1 MIRKI
6 HAIKNTDWTD
16 GPGYSTI
23 ETRLA
28 LLPFPNLPT
37 KRCTM
42 ATILLIGLEATIADE
57 LSRVLRQL
65 GQSVQCAAQGSGA
78 DGPGD
83 IQLIFAPQAD
93 LIGAQRSHP
102 GVPVIVVSRVP
113 EVSAWLQALEQ
124 GAADYCGAPFEARQV
139 RWALNSSL
147 APANRIA
154 A

>member
-1 MIRKI
+1 
-6 HAIKNTDWTD
+6 
-16 GPGYSTI
+16 
-23 ETRLA
+23 
-28 LLPFPNLPT
+28 
-37 KRCTM
+37 M
-42 ATILLIGLEATIADE
+42 ARILLIGLETPTADE

-65 GQSVQCAAQGSGA
+65 GQTVQTMAPGSGA
-78 DGPGD
+78 AIPGD
-83 IQLIFAPQAD
+83 IQLIFAPEAD
-93 LIGAQRSHP
+93 LLSIQRSRP

-113 EVSAWLQALEQ
+113 EVSSWLHALEL

>member
-1 MIRKI
+1 
-6 HAIKNTDWTD
+6 
-16 GPGYSTI
+16 
-23 ETRLA
+23 
-28 LLPFPNLPT
+28 
-37 KRCTM
+37 M
-42 ATILLIGLEATIADE
+42 ARILLAGLETTIADQ

-65 GQSVQCAAQGSGA
+65 GQSVDTAAAGSGA
-78 DGPGD
+78 TVPGD

-93 LIGAQRSHP
+93 LVSIQQSHP
-102 GVPVIVVSRVP
+102 GVPVIVVSRLP
-113 EVSAWLQALEQ
+113 EVSAWLWALEQ

>member
-1 MIRKI
+1 
-6 HAIKNTDWTD
+6 
-16 GPGYSTI
+16 
-23 ETRLA
+23 
-28 LLPFPNLPT
+28 
-37 KRCTM
+37 M
-42 ATILLIGLEATIADE
+42 ARILLAGLETTIADQ

-65 GQSVQCAAQGSGA
+65 GQSVDTAGAGSGA
-78 DGPGD
+78 AFPED

-93 LIGAQRSHP
+93 LVSIQQSHP
-102 GVPVIVVSRVP
+102 GVPVIVVSRLP
-113 EVSAWLQALEQ
+113 EVSAWLWALEQ

>member
-1 MIRKI
+1 
-6 HAIKNTDWTD
+6 
-16 GPGYSTI
+16 
-23 ETRLA
+23 
-28 LLPFPNLPT
+28 
-37 KRCTM
+37 M
-42 ATILLIGLEATIADE
+42 ATILLAGLDTTIADE
-57 LSRVLRQL
+57 LSRVLHQL
-65 GQSVQCAAQGSGA
+65 GQSVKCAGPGTGA
-78 DGPGD
+78 DDPGE
-83 IQLIFAPQAD
+83 IQVIFAPETD

-102 GVPVIVVSRVP
+102 GVPVIVVSRLP

>member
-1 MIRKI
+1 
-6 HAIKNTDWTD
+6 
-16 GPGYSTI
+16 
-23 ETRLA
+23 
-28 LLPFPNLPT
+28 
-37 KRCTM
+37 M
-42 ATILLIGLEATIADE
+42 ATILLAGLETTIADE
-57 LSRVLRQL
+57 LSRVLLQL
-65 GQSVQCAAQGSGA
+65 GQSVKCADQGTVA
-78 DGPGD
+78 DD
-83 IQLIFAPQAD
+83 SAEIQVIFAPETD

-102 GVPVIVVSRVP
+102 GVPVIVVSRLP